1 MKTFKRWIVL
11 ILIFIQNFWLRNQI
25 KNGKEFEVITLPTLK
40 NIFVG
45 LRDSRKS
52 RILKEAKK
60 LIDNYNNFLFLG
72 IPNKEAQKFN
82 ILTGT
87 MKINTREDSEGW
99 PTGADISVTVTID
112 YKKILNY
119 RKDLKWV

>member
-25 KNGKEFEVITLPTLK
+25 KNGKEFKVITLPTLK

-45 LRDSRKS
+45 LGDSRKS
-52 RILKEAKK
+52 CILKAAKK

-72 IPNKEAQKFN
+72 ISNKEAQKFN

-87 MKINTREDSEGW
+87 MKVDTRCDSEGW
-99 PTGADISVTVTID
+99 PTYADITVTVSID